1 MVKKRGKGQL
11 NKILSFGKK
20 VLKKG
25 KKANVGKVFGNRLV
39 GGAQGVKGKE
49 EGKTSGVKQ
58 SKVRTKSLL
67 GGIAKMLQPPEKQ
80 VQGQTMMVNRLVTQK
95 FNTLASGLKQ
105 SIAGPQQQPF
115 DPRAFLG
122 QIFQGGLGSL
132 NQFASGLNGLQGSL
146 QKNILFLNQAKGII
160 VDVIEKM
167 AKAKRGK
174 PKSGFFKG
182 LIGGVVKLGIQGLM
196 LKMLAPKAAA
206 ILPTLGKAALGVGLA
221 VGAGFLAKKFLG
233 IGGKKDQIRGK
244 NDIDVEAFNDTTQ
257 TFADSVDFF
266 YRMIRGRL
274 RREEEERR
282 KKDKEREDKRKE
294 ENKELNEKEEDK
306 TIDQEETET
315 PQVETPKVDGV
326 ENLTPNADLKLEK
339 SGAMTITPLMG
350 DKKGD
355 ESETDEEAT
364 SAVSTPKSDIVPFD
378 TQSKNTR
385 GQYAFNS
392 ETVLNKEVKG
402 KDGEDGVGLDGATGG
417 SNLIQNT
424 GSTFFFDA
432 GKFAK
437 SLEKPGNAQIEVIKS
452 TSAPRDPNAIDQDLA
467 DSDVTG
473 TAMEPPKSTVEGS
486 KETLD
491 AKKVITNDI
500 SKPAKSS
507 DTTGGEG
514 AGTPQVIPIPSAAER
529 QNKNTPITRVRNKQ
543 ENKVPMLPAFRIGD
557 IHTQNA
563 RSVFNIVDA
572 I

>member
-25 KKANVGKVFGNRLV
+25 KKVNVGKVFGNRLV

-105 SIAGPQQQPF
+105 SVAGTQQQPF
-115 DPRAFLG
+115 DPKAFLG

-182 LIGGVVKLGIQGLM
+182 LIGGIVKIGMAGLM
-196 LKMLAPKAAA
+196 VKMLAPKAAA

-233 IGGKKDQIRGK
+233 IGGKKDQIRGQ

-266 YRMIRGRL
+266 YRMIRLNQRKKQ
-274 RREEEERR
+274 EEEEG
-282 KKDKEREDKRKE
+282 
-294 ENKELNEKEEDK
+294 
-306 TIDQEETET
+306 QEEEGQEEESQVEGKEGDTTVEGVEEVDT
-315 PQVETPKVDGV
+315 PQVETKVDGT
-326 ENLTPNADLKLEK
+326 ENLTPNADLKLED

-350 DKKGD
+350 EKKGD
-355 ESETDEEAT
+355 ESETDEEAK
-364 SAVSTPKSDIVPFD
+364 SSVSTPKSDIVPFD
-378 TQSKNTR
+378 TQSKNKR

-432 GKFAK
+432 NKFAK
-437 SLEKPGNAQIEVIKS
+437 SLEKPGNAKIEVIKS
-452 TSAPRDPNAIDQDLA
+452 TSAPRDPNAVDQDMA

-486 KETLD
+486 TKTLD

-514 AGTPQVIPIPSAAER
+514 AGTPSVIPIPAGSER
-529 QNKNTPITRVRNKQ
+529 QNKNAPIQRVRNKQ

>member
-1 MVKKRGKGQL
+1 
-11 NKILSFGKK
+11 
-20 VLKKG
+20 
-25 KKANVGKVFGNRLV
+25 
-39 GGAQGVKGKE
+39 
-49 EGKTSGVKQ
+49 
-58 SKVRTKSLL
+58 
-67 GGIAKMLQPPEKQ
+67 
-80 VQGQTMMVNRLVTQK
+80 
-95 FNTLASGLKQ
+95 
-105 SIAGPQQQPF
+105 
-115 DPRAFLG
+115 
-122 QIFQGGLGSL
+122 
-132 NQFASGLNGLQGSL
+132 
-146 QKNILFLNQAKGII
+146 
-160 VDVIEKM
+160 
-167 AKAKRGK
+167 
-174 PKSGFFKG
+174 
-182 LIGGVVKLGIQGLM
+182 
-196 LKMLAPKAAA
+196 
-206 ILPTLGKAALGVGLA
+206 
-221 VGAGFLAKKFLG
+221 
-233 IGGKKDQIRGK
+233 
-244 NDIDVEAFNDTTQ
+244 
-257 TFADSVDFF
+257 
-266 YRMIRGRL
+266 
-274 RREEEERR
+274 
-282 KKDKEREDKRKE
+282 
-294 ENKELNEKEEDK
+294 
-306 TIDQEETET
+306 
-315 PQVETPKVDGV
+315 
-326 ENLTPNADLKLEK
+326 
-339 SGAMTITPLMG
+339 MG

-355 ESETDEEAT
+355 ESETDEEAK
-364 SAVSTPKSDIVPFD
+364 SSVSTPKSDIVPFD
-378 TQSKNTR
+378 TQSKNKR

-514 AGTPQVIPIPSAAER
+514 AGTPQVIPIPSASER
-529 QNKNTPITRVRNKQ
+529 GNKNTPITRVRNKQ

>member
-25 KKANVGKVFGNRLV
+25 KKVNVGKVFGNRLV

-105 SIAGPQQQPF
+105 SVAGTQQQPF

-174 PKSGFFKG
+174 PKTGFFKG
-182 LIGGVVKLGIQGLM
+182 LIGGIVKLGMAGLM
-196 LKMLAPKAAA
+196 VKMLAPKAAA

-233 IGGKKDQIRGK
+233 IGGKKDQIRGQ
-244 NDIDVEAFNDTTQ
+244 NNIDVEAFNDTTQ

-266 YRMIRGRL
+266 YRMIRLNQRKKQ
-274 RREEEERR
+274 EEEEG
-282 KKDKEREDKRKE
+282 
-294 ENKELNEKEEDK
+294 
-306 TIDQEETET
+306 QEEEGQEEESQVEGKEGDTTVDGVEEVDT
-315 PQVETPKVDGV
+315 PQVETKVDGT
-326 ENLTPNADLKLEK
+326 ENLTPNADLKLED

-355 ESETDEEAT
+355 KSETDEEET
-364 SAVSTPKSDIVPFD
+364 SSVSTPKSDIVPFD
-378 TQSKNTR
+378 TKSKNTR

-432 GKFAK
+432 NKFAK

-514 AGTPQVIPIPSAAER
+514 AGTPSVIPIPAGSER
-529 QNKNTPITRVRNKQ
+529 QNKNAPIQRVRNKQ

>member
-25 KKANVGKVFGNRLV
+25 KKVNVGKVFGNRLV

-174 PKSGFFKG
+174 PKTGFFKG
-182 LIGGVVKLGIQGLM
+182 LIGGIVKLGMAGLM
-196 LKMLAPKAAA
+196 VKMLAPKAAA

-233 IGGKKDQIRGK
+233 IGGKKDQIRGQ

-266 YRMIRGRL
+266 YRMIRLNQRKKQ
-274 RREEEERR
+274 EEEEG
-282 KKDKEREDKRKE
+282 
-294 ENKELNEKEEDK
+294 
-306 TIDQEETET
+306 QEEEGQEEESQVEGKEGDTTVEGVEEVDT
-315 PQVETPKVDGV
+315 PQVETKVDGT
-326 ENLTPNADLKLEK
+326 ENLTPNADLKLED

-355 ESETDEEAT
+355 ESETDEEAK
-364 SAVSTPKSDIVPFD
+364 SSVSTPKSDIVPFD
-378 TQSKNTR
+378 TQSKNKR

-432 GKFAK
+432 NKFAK
-437 SLEKPGNAQIEVIKS
+437 SLEKPGNAKIEVIKS

-473 TAMEPPKSTVEGS
+473 TAMESQRSTVEGS

-514 AGTPQVIPIPSAAER
+514 AGTPQVIPIPSAA
-529 QNKNTPITRVRNKQ
+529 
-543 ENKVPMLPAFRIGD
+543 
-557 IHTQNA
+557 
-563 RSVFNIVDA
+563 
-572 I
+572 

>member
-25 KKANVGKVFGNRLV
+25 KKVNVGKVFGNRLV

-105 SIAGPQQQPF
+105 SVAGTQQQPF

-233 IGGKKDQIRGK
+233 IGGKKDQIRGQ

-266 YRMIRGRL
+266 YRMIRLNQRKKQ
-274 RREEEERR
+274 EEEEG
-282 KKDKEREDKRKE
+282 
-294 ENKELNEKEEDK
+294 
-306 TIDQEETET
+306 QEEEGQEEESQVEGKEGDTTVEGVEEVDT
-315 PQVETPKVDGV
+315 PQVETKVDGT
-326 ENLTPNADLKLEK
+326 ENLTPNADLKLED

-355 ESETDEEAT
+355 ESETDEEAK
-364 SAVSTPKSDIVPFD
+364 SSVSTPKSDIVPFD
-378 TQSKNTR
+378 TQSKNKR

-432 GKFAK
+432 NKFAK
-437 SLEKPGNAQIEVIKS
+437 SLEKPGNAKIEVIKS

-473 TAMEPPKSTVEGS
+473 TAMESQRSTVEGS

-514 AGTPQVIPIPSAAER
+514 AGTPSVIPIPAGSER
-529 QNKNTPITRVRNKQ
+529 QNKNAPIQRVRNKQ

>member
-25 KKANVGKVFGNRLV
+25 KKVNVGKVFGNRLV

-105 SIAGPQQQPF
+105 SVAGTQQQPF

-174 PKSGFFKG
+174 PKTGFFKG
-182 LIGGVVKLGIQGLM
+182 LIGGIVKLGMAGLM
-196 LKMLAPKAAA
+196 VKMLAPKAAA

-266 YRMIRGRL
+266 YRMIRLNQRKKQ
-274 RREEEERR
+274 EEEEG
-282 KKDKEREDKRKE
+282 
-294 ENKELNEKEEDK
+294 
-306 TIDQEETET
+306 QEEEGQEEESQVEGKEGDTTVDGVEEVDT
-315 PQVETPKVDGV
+315 PQVETKVDGT
-326 ENLTPNADLKLEK
+326 ENLTPNADLKLED

-355 ESETDEEAT
+355 ESETDEEAK
-364 SAVSTPKSDIVPFD
+364 SSVSTPKSDIVPFD
-378 TQSKNTR
+378 TQSKNKR

-514 AGTPQVIPIPSAAER
+514 AGTPSVIPIPAGSER
-529 QNKNTPITRVRNKQ
+529 QNKNAPIQRVRNKQ

>member
-25 KKANVGKVFGNRLV
+25 KKVNVGKVFGNRLV

-105 SIAGPQQQPF
+105 SVAGTQQQPF

-233 IGGKKDQIRGK
+233 IGGKKDQIRGQ

-266 YRMIRGRL
+266 YRMIRLNQRKKQ
-274 RREEEERR
+274 EEEEG
-282 KKDKEREDKRKE
+282 
-294 ENKELNEKEEDK
+294 
-306 TIDQEETET
+306 QEEEGQEEESQVEGKEGDTTVEGVEEVDT
-315 PQVETPKVDGV
+315 PQVETKVDGT
-326 ENLTPNADLKLEK
+326 ENLTPNADLKLED

-355 ESETDEEAT
+355 ESETDEEAK
-364 SAVSTPKSDIVPFD
+364 SSVSTPKSDIVPFD
-378 TQSKNTR
+378 TQSKNKR

-514 AGTPQVIPIPSAAER
+514 AGTPSVIPIPAGSER
-529 QNKNTPITRVRNKQ
+529 QNKNAPIQRVRNKQ

>member
-105 SIAGPQQQPF
+105 SVAGTQQQPF
-115 DPRAFLG
+115 DPKAFLG

-174 PKSGFFKG
+174 PKTGFFKG
-182 LIGGVVKLGIQGLM
+182 LIGGIVKLGMAGLM
-196 LKMLAPKAAA
+196 VKMLAPKAAA

-233 IGGKKDQIRGK
+233 IGGKKDQIRGQ

-266 YRMIRGRL
+266 YRMIRLNQRKKQ
-274 RREEEERR
+274 EEEEG
-282 KKDKEREDKRKE
+282 
-294 ENKELNEKEEDK
+294 
-306 TIDQEETET
+306 QEEEGQEEESQVEGKEGDTTVEGVEEVDT
-315 PQVETPKVDGV
+315 PQVETKVDGT
-326 ENLTPNADLKLEK
+326 ENLTPNADLKLED

-350 DKKGD
+350 EKKGD
-355 ESETDEEAT
+355 ESETDEEAK
-364 SAVSTPKSDIVPFD
+364 SSVSTPKSDIVPFD
-378 TQSKNTR
+378 TQPKNKR

-432 GKFAK
+432 NKFAK
-437 SLEKPGNAQIEVIKS
+437 SLEKPGNAKIEVIKS

-473 TAMEPPKSTVEGS
+473 TAMESQRSTVEGS

-507 DTTGGEG
+507 DTTGDG
-514 AGTPQVIPIPSAAER
+514 AGTPPQVIPIPSASER
-529 QNKNTPITRVRNKQ
+529 GNKNTPITRVRNKQ

>member
-25 KKANVGKVFGNRLV
+25 KKVNVGKVFGNRLV

-105 SIAGPQQQPF
+105 SVAGTQQQPF
-115 DPRAFLG
+115 DPKAFLG

-174 PKSGFFKG
+174 PKTGFFKG
-182 LIGGVVKLGIQGLM
+182 LIGGIVKLGMAGLM
-196 LKMLAPKAAA
+196 VKMLAPKAAA

-233 IGGKKDQIRGK
+233 IGGKKDQIRGQ

-266 YRMIRGRL
+266 YRMIRLNQRKKQ
-274 RREEEERR
+274 EEEEG
-282 KKDKEREDKRKE
+282 
-294 ENKELNEKEEDK
+294 
-306 TIDQEETET
+306 QEEEGQEEESQVEGKEGDTTVEGVEEVDT
-315 PQVETPKVDGV
+315 PQVETKVDGT
-326 ENLTPNADLKLEK
+326 ENLTPNADLKLED

-350 DKKGD
+350 EKKGD
-355 ESETDEEAT
+355 ESETDEEAK
-364 SAVSTPKSDIVPFD
+364 SSVSTPKSDIVPFD
-378 TQSKNTR
+378 TQSKNKR

-473 TAMEPPKSTVEGS
+473 TAMESQRSTVEGS

-514 AGTPQVIPIPSAAER
+514 AGTPSVIPIPAGSER
-529 QNKNTPITRVRNKQ
+529 QNKNAPIQRVRNKQ

>member
-25 KKANVGKVFGNRLV
+25 KKVNVGKVFGNRLV

-105 SIAGPQQQPF
+105 SVAGTQQQPF

-174 PKSGFFKG
+174 PKTGFFKG
-182 LIGGVVKLGIQGLM
+182 LIGGIVKLGMAGLM
-196 LKMLAPKAAA
+196 VKMLAPKAAA

-233 IGGKKDQIRGK
+233 IGGKKDQIRGQ

-266 YRMIRGRL
+266 YRMIRLNQRKKQ
-274 RREEEERR
+274 EEEEG
-282 KKDKEREDKRKE
+282 
-294 ENKELNEKEEDK
+294 
-306 TIDQEETET
+306 QEEEGQEEESQVEGKEGDTTVEGVEEVDT
-315 PQVETPKVDGV
+315 PQVETKVDGT
-326 ENLTPNADLKLEK
+326 ENLTPNADLKLED

-355 ESETDEEAT
+355 ESETDEEAK
-364 SAVSTPKSDIVPFD
+364 SSVSTPKSDIVPFD
-378 TQSKNTR
+378 TQSKNKR

-432 GKFAK
+432 NKFAK
-437 SLEKPGNAQIEVIKS
+437 SLEKPGNAKIEVIKS

-473 TAMEPPKSTVEGS
+473 TAMESQRSTVEGS

-514 AGTPQVIPIPSAAER
+514 AGTPSVIPIPAGSER
-529 QNKNTPITRVRNKQ
+529 QNKNAPIQRVRNKQ

>member
-25 KKANVGKVFGNRLV
+25 KKVNVGKVFGNRLV

-105 SIAGPQQQPF
+105 SVAGTQQQPF
-115 DPRAFLG
+115 DPKAFLG

-174 PKSGFFKG
+174 PKTGFFKG
-182 LIGGVVKLGIQGLM
+182 LIGGIVKLGMAGLM
-196 LKMLAPKAAA
+196 VKMLAPKAAA

-233 IGGKKDQIRGK
+233 IGGKKDQIRGQ

-266 YRMIRGRL
+266 YRMIRLNQRKKQ
-274 RREEEERR
+274 EEEEG
-282 KKDKEREDKRKE
+282 
-294 ENKELNEKEEDK
+294 
-306 TIDQEETET
+306 QEEEGQEEESQVEGKEGDTTVEGVEEVDT
-315 PQVETPKVDGV
+315 PQVETKVDGT
-326 ENLTPNADLKLEK
+326 ENLTPNADLKLED

-355 ESETDEEAT
+355 ESETDEEAK
-364 SAVSTPKSDIVPFD
+364 SSVSTPKSDIVPFD
-378 TQSKNTR
+378 TQSKNKR

-432 GKFAK
+432 NKFAK
-437 SLEKPGNAQIEVIKS
+437 SLEKPGNAKIEVIKS

-473 TAMEPPKSTVEGS
+473 TAMESQRSTVEGS

-514 AGTPQVIPIPSAAER
+514 AGTPSVIPIPAGSER
-529 QNKNTPITRVRNKQ
+529 QNKNAPIQRVRNKQ

>member
-39 GGAQGVKGKE
+39 GGARGVKGKE

-105 SIAGPQQQPF
+105 SVAGTQQQPF
-115 DPRAFLG
+115 DPKAFLG

-174 PKSGFFKG
+174 PKTGFFKG
-182 LIGGVVKLGIQGLM
+182 LIGGIVKLGMAGLM
-196 LKMLAPKAAA
+196 VKMLAPKAAA

-233 IGGKKDQIRGK
+233 IGGKKDQIRGQ

-266 YRMIRGRL
+266 YRMIRLNQRKKQ
-274 RREEEERR
+274 EEEEG
-282 KKDKEREDKRKE
+282 
-294 ENKELNEKEEDK
+294 
-306 TIDQEETET
+306 QEEEGQEEESQVEGKEGDTTVEGVEEVDT
-315 PQVETPKVDGV
+315 PQVETKVDGT
-326 ENLTPNADLKLEK
+326 ENLTPNADLKLED

-355 ESETDEEAT
+355 ESETDEEAK
-364 SAVSTPKSDIVPFD
+364 SSVSTPKSDIVPFD
-378 TQSKNTR
+378 TQSKNKR

-432 GKFAK
+432 NKFAK
-437 SLEKPGNAQIEVIKS
+437 SLEKPGNAKIEVIKS

-473 TAMEPPKSTVEGS
+473 TAMESQRSTVEGS

-514 AGTPQVIPIPSAAER
+514 AGTPSVIPIPAGSER
-529 QNKNTPITRVRNKQ
+529 QNKNAPIQRVRNKQ

>member
-25 KKANVGKVFGNRLV
+25 KKVNVGKVFGNRLV

-105 SIAGPQQQPF
+105 SVAGTQQQPF

-174 PKSGFFKG
+174 PKTGFFKG
-182 LIGGVVKLGIQGLM
+182 LIGGIVKLGMAGLM
-196 LKMLAPKAAA
+196 VKMLAPKAAA

-233 IGGKKDQIRGK
+233 IGGKKDQIRGQ

-266 YRMIRGRL
+266 YRMIRLNQRKKQ
-274 RREEEERR
+274 EEEEA
-282 KKDKEREDKRKE
+282 
-294 ENKELNEKEEDK
+294 
-306 TIDQEETET
+306 QEEEGQEEESQVEGKEGETTVEGVEEVDT
-315 PQVETPKVDGV
+315 PQVETKVDGT
-326 ENLTPNADLKLEK
+326 ENLTPNADLKLED

-355 ESETDEEAT
+355 ESETDEEAK
-364 SAVSTPKSDIVPFD
+364 SSVSTPKSDIVPFD
-378 TQSKNTR
+378 TQSKNKR

-432 GKFAK
+432 NKFAK
-437 SLEKPGNAQIEVIKS
+437 SLEKPGNAKIEVIKS

-473 TAMEPPKSTVEGS
+473 TAMESQRSTVEGS

-514 AGTPQVIPIPSAAER
+514 AGTPSVIPIPAGSER
-529 QNKNTPITRVRNKQ
+529 QNKNAPIQRVRNKQ

>member
-1 MVKKRGKGQL
+1 
-11 NKILSFGKK
+11 
-20 VLKKG
+20 
-25 KKANVGKVFGNRLV
+25 
-39 GGAQGVKGKE
+39 
-49 EGKTSGVKQ
+49 
-58 SKVRTKSLL
+58 
-67 GGIAKMLQPPEKQ
+67 
-80 VQGQTMMVNRLVTQK
+80 MVNRLVTQK

-266 YRMIRGRL
+266 YRMIRLNQRKKQ
-274 RREEEERR
+274 EEEEG
-282 KKDKEREDKRKE
+282 
-294 ENKELNEKEEDK
+294 
-306 TIDQEETET
+306 QEEAGQEEESQVEGKEGDTTVEGVEEVDT
-315 PQVETPKVDGV
+315 PQVETKVDGT
-326 ENLTPNADLKLEK
+326 ENLTPNADLKLEA

-364 SAVSTPKSDIVPFD
+364 SSVSTPKSDIVPFD

-432 GKFAK
+432 SKFAK
-437 SLEKPGNAQIEVIKS
+437 SLEKPGNAKIEVIKS

-473 TAMEPPKSTVEGS
+473 TAMESQRSTVEGS

-514 AGTPQVIPIPSAAER
+514 AGTPSVIPIPAGSER
-529 QNKNTPITRVRNKQ
+529 QNKNAPIQRVRNKQ

>member
-25 KKANVGKVFGNRLV
+25 KKVNVGKVFGNRLV

-105 SIAGPQQQPF
+105 SVAGTQQQPF

-174 PKSGFFKG
+174 PKTGFFKG
-182 LIGGVVKLGIQGLM
+182 LIGGIVKLGMAGLM
-196 LKMLAPKAAA
+196 VKMLAPKAAA

-233 IGGKKDQIRGK
+233 IGGKKDQIRGQ

-266 YRMIRGRL
+266 YRMIRLNQRKKQ
-274 RREEEERR
+274 EEEEG
-282 KKDKEREDKRKE
+282 
-294 ENKELNEKEEDK
+294 
-306 TIDQEETET
+306 QEEEGQEEESQVEGKEGDTTVEGVEEVDT
-315 PQVETPKVDGV
+315 PQVETKVDGT
-326 ENLTPNADLKLEK
+326 ENLTPNADLKLED

-355 ESETDEEAT
+355 ESETDEEAK
-364 SAVSTPKSDIVPFD
+364 SSVSTPKSDIVPFD
-378 TQSKNTR
+378 TQSKNKR

-432 GKFAK
+432 NKFAK
-437 SLEKPGNAQIEVIKS
+437 SLEKPGNAKIEVIKS

-473 TAMEPPKSTVEGS
+473 TAMESPKSTVEGS

-514 AGTPQVIPIPSAAER
+514 AGTPSVIPIPAGSER
-529 QNKNTPITRVRNKQ
+529 QNKNAPIQRVRNKQ

>member
-25 KKANVGKVFGNRLV
+25 KKVNVGKVFGNRLV

-105 SIAGPQQQPF
+105 SVAGTQQQPF

-233 IGGKKDQIRGK
+233 IGGKKDQIRGQ

-266 YRMIRGRL
+266 YRMIRLNQRKKQ
-274 RREEEERR
+274 EEEEG
-282 KKDKEREDKRKE
+282 
-294 ENKELNEKEEDK
+294 
-306 TIDQEETET
+306 QEEEGQEEESQVEGKEGDTTVEGVEEVDT
-315 PQVETPKVDGV
+315 PQVETKVDGT
-326 ENLTPNADLKLEK
+326 ENLTPNADLKLED

-355 ESETDEEAT
+355 ESETDEEAK
-364 SAVSTPKSDIVPFD
+364 SSVSTPKSDIVPFD
-378 TQSKNTR
+378 TQSKNKR

-432 GKFAK
+432 NKFAK

-514 AGTPQVIPIPSAAER
+514 AGTPSVIPIPAGSER
-529 QNKNTPITRVRNKQ
+529 QNKNAPIQRVRNKQ

>member
-25 KKANVGKVFGNRLV
+25 KKVNVGKVFGNRLV

-115 DPRAFLG
+115 DPQAFLG
-122 QIFQGGLGSL
+122 KIFQGGLGSL

-174 PKSGFFKG
+174 PKTGFFKG
-182 LIGGVVKLGIQGLM
+182 LIGGIVKLGMAGLM
-196 LKMLAPKAAA
+196 VKMLAPKAAA

-233 IGGKKDQIRGK
+233 IGGKKDQIRGQ

-266 YRMIRGRL
+266 YRMIRLNQRKKQ
-274 RREEEERR
+274 EEEEG
-282 KKDKEREDKRKE
+282 
-294 ENKELNEKEEDK
+294 
-306 TIDQEETET
+306 QEEEGQEEESQVEGKEGDTTVEGVEEVDT
-315 PQVETPKVDGV
+315 PQVETKVDGT
-326 ENLTPNADLKLEK
+326 ENLTPNADLKLED

-355 ESETDEEAT
+355 ESETDEEAK
-364 SAVSTPKSDIVPFD
+364 SSVSTPKSDIVPFD
-378 TQSKNTR
+378 TQSKNKR

-432 GKFAK
+432 NKFAK
-437 SLEKPGNAQIEVIKS
+437 SLEKPGNAKIEVIKS

-473 TAMEPPKSTVEGS
+473 TAMESQRSTVEGS

-514 AGTPQVIPIPSAAER
+514 AGTPSVIPIPAGSER
-529 QNKNTPITRVRNKQ
+529 QNKNAPIQRVRNKQ

>member
-25 KKANVGKVFGNRLV
+25 KKVNVGKVFGNRLV

-105 SIAGPQQQPF
+105 SVAGTQQQPF

-174 PKSGFFKG
+174 PKTGFFKG
-182 LIGGVVKLGIQGLM
+182 LIGGIVKLGMAGLM
-196 LKMLAPKAAA
+196 VKMLAPKAAA

-233 IGGKKDQIRGK
+233 IGGKKDQIRGQ

-266 YRMIRGRL
+266 YRMIRLNQRKKQ
-274 RREEEERR
+274 EEEEG
-282 KKDKEREDKRKE
+282 
-294 ENKELNEKEEDK
+294 
-306 TIDQEETET
+306 QEEEGQEEESQVEGKEGDTTVEGVEEVDT
-315 PQVETPKVDGV
+315 PQVETKVDGT
-326 ENLTPNADLKLEK
+326 ENLTPNADLKLED

-355 ESETDEEAT
+355 ESETDEEAK
-364 SAVSTPKSDIVPFD
+364 SSVSTPKSDIVPFD
-378 TQSKNTR
+378 TQSKNKR

-432 GKFAK
+432 NKFAK
-437 SLEKPGNAQIEVIKS
+437 SLEKPGNAKIEVIKS

-514 AGTPQVIPIPSAAER
+514 AGTPSVIPIPAGSER
-529 QNKNTPITRVRNKQ
+529 QNKNAPIQRVRNKQ

>member
-25 KKANVGKVFGNRLV
+25 KKVNVGKVFGNRLV

-105 SIAGPQQQPF
+105 SVAGTQQQPF

-174 PKSGFFKG
+174 PKTGFFKG
-182 LIGGVVKLGIQGLM
+182 LIGGIVKLGMAGLM
-196 LKMLAPKAAA
+196 VKMLAPKAAA

-233 IGGKKDQIRGK
+233 IGGKKDQIRGQ
-244 NDIDVEAFNDTTQ
+244 NNIDVEAFNDTTQ

-266 YRMIRGRL
+266 YRMIRLNQRKKQ
-274 RREEEERR
+274 EEEEG
-282 KKDKEREDKRKE
+282 
-294 ENKELNEKEEDK
+294 
-306 TIDQEETET
+306 QEEEGQEEESQVEGKEGDTTVDGVEEVDT
-315 PQVETPKVDGV
+315 PQVETKVDGT
-326 ENLTPNADLKLEK
+326 ENLTPNADLKLED

-355 ESETDEEAT
+355 ESETDEEAK
-364 SAVSTPKSDIVPFD
+364 SSVSTPKSDIVPFD
-378 TQSKNTR
+378 TQSKNKR

-514 AGTPQVIPIPSAAER
+514 AGTPSVIPIPAGSER
-529 QNKNTPITRVRNKQ
+529 QNKNAPIQRVRNKQ

>member
-105 SIAGPQQQPF
+105 SVAGTQQQPF
-115 DPRAFLG
+115 DPKAFLG

-174 PKSGFFKG
+174 PKTGFFKG
-182 LIGGVVKLGIQGLM
+182 LIGGIVKLGMAGLM
-196 LKMLAPKAAA
+196 VKMLAPKAAA

-233 IGGKKDQIRGK
+233 IGGKKDQIRGQ

-266 YRMIRGRL
+266 YRMIRLNQRKKQ
-274 RREEEERR
+274 EEEEG
-282 KKDKEREDKRKE
+282 
-294 ENKELNEKEEDK
+294 
-306 TIDQEETET
+306 QEEEGQEEESQVEGKEGDTTVEGVEEVDT
-315 PQVETPKVDGV
+315 PQVETKVDGT
-326 ENLTPNADLKLEK
+326 ENLTPNADLKLED

-350 DKKGD
+350 EKKGD
-355 ESETDEEAT
+355 ESETDEEAK
-364 SAVSTPKSDIVPFD
+364 SSVSTPKSDIVPFD
-378 TQSKNTR
+378 TQSKNKR

-432 GKFAK
+432 NKFAK
-437 SLEKPGNAQIEVIKS
+437 SLEKPGNAKIEVIKS

-473 TAMEPPKSTVEGS
+473 TAMESQRSTVEGS

-514 AGTPQVIPIPSAAER
+514 AGTPSVIPIPAGSER
-529 QNKNTPITRVRNKQ
+529 QNKNAPIQRVRNKQ

>member
-25 KKANVGKVFGNRLV
+25 KKVNVGKVFGNRLV

-174 PKSGFFKG
+174 PKTGFFKG
-182 LIGGVVKLGIQGLM
+182 LIGGIVKLGMAGLM
-196 LKMLAPKAAA
+196 VKMLAPKAAA

-233 IGGKKDQIRGK
+233 IGGKKDQIRGQ

-266 YRMIRGRL
+266 YRMIRLNQRKKQ
-274 RREEEERR
+274 EEEEG
-282 KKDKEREDKRKE
+282 
-294 ENKELNEKEEDK
+294 
-306 TIDQEETET
+306 QEEEGQEEESQVEGKEGDTTVEGVEEVDT
-315 PQVETPKVDGV
+315 PQVETKVDGT
-326 ENLTPNADLKLEK
+326 ENLTPNADLKLED

-355 ESETDEEAT
+355 ESETDEEAK
-364 SAVSTPKSDIVPFD
+364 SSVSTPKSDIVPFD
-378 TQSKNTR
+378 TQSKNKR

-432 GKFAK
+432 NKFAK
-437 SLEKPGNAQIEVIKS
+437 SLEKPGNAKIEVIKS

-514 AGTPQVIPIPSAAER
+514 AGTPSVIPIPAGSER
-529 QNKNTPITRVRNKQ
+529 QNKNAPIQRVRNKQ

>member
-25 KKANVGKVFGNRLV
+25 KKVNVGKVFGNRLV

-105 SIAGPQQQPF
+105 SVAGTQQQPF
-115 DPRAFLG
+115 DPKAFLG

-174 PKSGFFKG
+174 PKTGFFKG
-182 LIGGVVKLGIQGLM
+182 LIGGIVKLGMAGLM
-196 LKMLAPKAAA
+196 VKMLAPKAAA

-233 IGGKKDQIRGK
+233 IGGKKDQIRGQ

-266 YRMIRGRL
+266 YRMIRLNQRKKQ
-274 RREEEERR
+274 EEEEG
-282 KKDKEREDKRKE
+282 
-294 ENKELNEKEEDK
+294 
-306 TIDQEETET
+306 QEEEGQEEESQVEGKEGDTTVEGVEEVDT
-315 PQVETPKVDGV
+315 PQVETKVDGT
-326 ENLTPNADLKLEK
+326 ENLTPNADLKLED
-339 SGAMTITPLMG
+339 SGAKTITPLMG
-350 DKKGD
+350 EKKGD
-355 ESETDEEAT
+355 ESETDEEAK
-364 SAVSTPKSDIVPFD
+364 SSVSTPKSDIVPFD
-378 TQSKNTR
+378 TQSKNKR

-432 GKFAK
+432 NKFAK
-437 SLEKPGNAQIEVIKS
+437 SLEKPGNAKIEVIKS

-473 TAMEPPKSTVEGS
+473 TAMESQRSTVEGS

-514 AGTPQVIPIPSAAER
+514 AGTPSVIPIPAGSER
-529 QNKNTPITRVRNKQ
+529 QNKNAPIQRVRNKQ

>member
-25 KKANVGKVFGNRLV
+25 KKVNVGKVFGNRLV

-105 SIAGPQQQPF
+105 SVAGTQQQPF

-174 PKSGFFKG
+174 PKTGFFKG
-182 LIGGVVKLGIQGLM
+182 LIGGIVKLGMAGLM
-196 LKMLAPKAAA
+196 VKMLAPKAAA

-233 IGGKKDQIRGK
+233 IGGKKDQIRGQ
-244 NDIDVEAFNDTTQ
+244 NNIDVEAFNDTTQ

-266 YRMIRGRL
+266 YRMIRLNQRKKQ
-274 RREEEERR
+274 EEEEG
-282 KKDKEREDKRKE
+282 
-294 ENKELNEKEEDK
+294 
-306 TIDQEETET
+306 QEEEGQEEESQVEGKEGDTTVDGVEEVDT
-315 PQVETPKVDGV
+315 PQVETKVDGT
-326 ENLTPNADLKLEK
+326 ENLTPNADLKLED

-364 SAVSTPKSDIVPFD
+364 SSVSTPKSDIVPFD
-378 TQSKNTR
+378 TKSKNTR

-507 DTTGGEG
+507 DTTGEG

>member
-39 GGAQGVKGKE
+39 GGARGVKGKE

-233 IGGKKDQIRGK
+233 IGGKKDKIKGES
-244 NDIDVEAFNDTTQ
+244 NIDVELFNDTTQ
-257 TFADSVDFF
+257 TFSDSVDFF
-266 YRMIRGRL
+266 SRMIRGRL

-282 KKDKEREDKRKE
+282 RKEAEREKARQE
-294 ENKELNEKEEDK
+294 ENKK
-306 TIDQEETET
+306 QEEEMKDTTVEKVEEVDT
-315 PQVETPKVDGV
+315 PQVDTP
-326 ENLTPNADLKLEK
+326 
-339 SGAMTITPLMG
+339 
-350 DKKGD
+350 
-355 ESETDEEAT
+355 
-364 SAVSTPKSDIVPFD
+364 
-378 TQSKNTR
+378 
-385 GQYAFNS
+385 
-392 ETVLNKEVKG
+392 TVL
-402 KDGEDGVGLDGATGG
+402 
-417 SNLIQNT
+417 SLIH
-424 GSTFFFDA
+424 
-432 GKFAK
+432 
-437 SLEKPGNAQIEVIKS
+437 I
-452 TSAPRDPNAIDQDLA
+452 
-467 DSDVTG
+467 
-473 TAMEPPKSTVEGS
+473 
-486 KETLD
+486 
-491 AKKVITNDI
+491 
-500 SKPAKSS
+500 
-507 DTTGGEG
+507 
-514 AGTPQVIPIPSAAER
+514 
-529 QNKNTPITRVRNKQ
+529 
-543 ENKVPMLPAFRIGD
+543 
-557 IHTQNA
+557 
-563 RSVFNIVDA
+563 
-572 I
+572 

>member
-25 KKANVGKVFGNRLV
+25 KKVNVGKVFGNRLV

-105 SIAGPQQQPF
+105 SVAGTQQQPF
-115 DPRAFLG
+115 DPKAFLG

-174 PKSGFFKG
+174 PKTGFFKG
-182 LIGGVVKLGIQGLM
+182 LIGGIVKLGMAGLM
-196 LKMLAPKAAA
+196 VKMLAPKAAA

-233 IGGKKDQIRGK
+233 IGGKKDQIRGQ

-266 YRMIRGRL
+266 YRMIRLNQRKKQ
-274 RREEEERR
+274 EEEEG
-282 KKDKEREDKRKE
+282 
-294 ENKELNEKEEDK
+294 
-306 TIDQEETET
+306 QEEEGQEEESQVEGKEGDTTVEGVEEVDT
-315 PQVETPKVDGV
+315 PQVETKVDGT
-326 ENLTPNADLKLEK
+326 ENLTPNADLKLED

-350 DKKGD
+350 EKKGD
-355 ESETDEEAT
+355 ESETDEEAK
-364 SAVSTPKSDIVPFD
+364 SSVSTPKSDIVPFD
-378 TQSKNTR
+378 TQSKNKR

-432 GKFAK
+432 NKFAK
-437 SLEKPGNAQIEVIKS
+437 SLEKPGNAKIEVIKS

-473 TAMEPPKSTVEGS
+473 TAMESQRSTVEGS

-514 AGTPQVIPIPSAAER
+514 AGTPSVIPIPAGSER
-529 QNKNTPITRVRNKQ
+529 QNKNAPIQRVRNKQ

>member
-25 KKANVGKVFGNRLV
+25 KKVNVGKVFGNRLV

-49 EGKTSGVKQ
+49 EGKASGVKQ

-95 FNTLASGLKQ
+95 FNTLSSGLKQ

-233 IGGKKDQIRGK
+233 IGGKKDQIRGQ
-244 NDIDVEAFNDTTQ
+244 NNIDVEAFNDTTQ

-266 YRMIRGRL
+266 YRMIRLNQRKNQ
-274 RREEEERR
+274 EEEEG
-282 KKDKEREDKRKE
+282 
-294 ENKELNEKEEDK
+294 
-306 TIDQEETET
+306 QEEESQEEESQVEGKEGDTTVDGVEEVDT
-315 PQVETPKVDGV
+315 PQVETKVDGT
-326 ENLTPNADLKLEK
+326 ENLTPNADLKLED

-355 ESETDEEAT
+355 ESETDEEAK
-364 SAVSTPKSDIVPFD
+364 SSVSTPKSDIVPFD
-378 TQSKNTR
+378 TRSKNKR

-392 ETVLNKEVKG
+392 RTVLNKEVKG

-467 DSDVTG
+467 DSGVTG

-514 AGTPQVIPIPSAAER
+514 AGTPSVIPIPAGSER
-529 QNKNTPITRVRNKQ
+529 QNKNAPIQRVRNKQ

>member
-39 GGAQGVKGKE
+39 GGARGVKGKE

-95 FNTLASGLKQ
+95 FKTLASGLKQ

-115 DPRAFLG
+115 DPQAFLG

-182 LIGGVVKLGIQGLM
+182 LIGGIVKIGMAGLM
-196 LKMLAPKAAA
+196 VKMLAPKAAA

-233 IGGKKDQIRGK
+233 IGGKKDQIRGQ

-266 YRMIRGRL
+266 YRMIRLNQRKKQ
-274 RREEEERR
+274 EEEEG
-282 KKDKEREDKRKE
+282 
-294 ENKELNEKEEDK
+294 
-306 TIDQEETET
+306 QEEEGQEEESQVEGKEGDTTVEGVEEVDT
-315 PQVETPKVDGV
+315 PQVETKVDGT
-326 ENLTPNADLKLEK
+326 ENLTPNADLKLED

-350 DKKGD
+350 EKKGD
-355 ESETDEEAT
+355 ESETDEEAK
-364 SAVSTPKSDIVPFD
+364 SSVSTPKSDIVPFD
-378 TQSKNTR
+378 TQSKNKR

-452 TSAPRDPNAIDQDLA
+452 TSAPRDPNAVDQDMA

-486 KETLD
+486 TKTLD

-507 DTTGGEG
+507 DTGEG
-514 AGTPQVIPIPSAAER
+514 GATPSVIPIPAGSER
-529 QNKNTPITRVRNKQ
+529 QNKNAPIQRVRNKQ